1 MHCSPPGSPVHG
13 ILQARIL
20 EWVAISFSRGSSWP
34 RDQTQ
39 VSCFLHWQAGSLPLA
54 PPGKPL
60 GNHTMLEI
68 THYLFPDSFC
78 REWGL
83 KEWAG
88 ESSRSHLLKRTL
100 RSERHIS
107 DSFWALLSVQPRL
120 LSEMNRLSVWSV
132 TVITTCSGLGT
143 AFEFWLR
150 QSLSAWPWGS
160 HLNFSSLG
168 SPRFE
173 LRGISACWKQLLQI
187 KWHNAC
193 SVLSK
198 Y

>member
-1 MHCSPPGSPVHG
+1 MHWSPPGSPVHG
-13 ILQARIL
+13 ILQARVL

-34 RDQTQ
+34 RDQTH
-39 VSCFLHWQAGSLPLA
+39 VSCFLYWQAGSLPLA

-60 GNHTMLEI
+60 GETFYARNHTLLISLQFLQGVGPEGMSWREQQQPPAENTRVWK
-68 THYLFPDSFC
+68 THLCLFLGS
-78 REWGL
+78 
-83 KEWAG
+83 
-88 ESSRSHLLKRTL
+88 
-100 RSERHIS
+100 
-107 DSFWALLSVQPRL
+107 ALCPPRL
-120 LSEMNRLSVWSV
+120 LSQMNRTSVWSV
-132 TVITTCSGLGT
+132 TVISTCSGLGT

-160 HLNFSSLG
+160 HLHFSSLG

-173 LRGISACWKQLLQI
+173 LRGISTCWKQLLQI

-193 SVLSK
+193 RVLSK